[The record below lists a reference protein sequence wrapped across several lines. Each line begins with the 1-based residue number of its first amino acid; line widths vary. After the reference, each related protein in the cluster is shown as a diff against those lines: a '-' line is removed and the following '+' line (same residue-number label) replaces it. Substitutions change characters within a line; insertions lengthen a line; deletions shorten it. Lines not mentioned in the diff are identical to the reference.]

1 MSCLILYYPKSSA
14 TRSTLKDVGFPTTV
28 FFMTQTHLLSVEIK
42 TIDSQSITLDAPS
55 NLVIFCDSQDDC
67 CIAQGLDQIK
77 AAIIG
82 TIPQI
87 GTNSRH
93 TLLFNVQIEYGD
105 RIDALIASI
114 EDKTPQPPEQI
125 TQI

>member
-1 MSCLILYYPKSSA
+1 MS
-14 TRSTLKDVGFPTTV
+14 TTY
-28 FFMTQTHLLSVEIK
+28 LLSVEIK
-42 TIDSQSITLDAPS
+42 TFEPESDQLDVPS

-77 AAIIG
+77 TAIIG

-125 TQI
+125 TQIWVFSNF